1 MIELH
6 CHLDGSITLDIA
18 KKLAKLQGI
27 KLPSENDE
35 ELEKLLSVPPTCESL
50 TDFLKCFELPLSLL
64 KSPEGLKE
72 ACKLILKK
80 KAEEGLK
87 YIELRFAPQ
96 LHCSDGFTQED
107 AVLSAL
113 EGIKSCDE
121 LYNIHCNLILCCMRG
136 EKTHDANMETVL
148 LAGKYLV
155 EDGGVVALDLAGAEA
170 LFKTRDY
177 WVEFDKARKLG
188 IPFTIHAGEADGWE
202 SVKCALDFGAS
213 RIGHGVRIDENPE
226 VLKYVIDHRIPL
238 EMCPNSNRQ
247 TKAVSDM
254 KKYPF
259 RKYLEEG
266 VRVTVNTD
274 DPAICRTTLNQ
285 EFEYLSL
292 KQDEKRRV
300 LKNAV
305 EAAFTSREVK
315 DSLMKNL

>member
-35 ELEKLLSVPPTCESL
+35 ELEKLLSVPKTCESL

-64 KSPEGLKE
+64 KTPEGLME

-113 EGIKSCDE
+113 EGIKNCDE
-121 LYNIHCNLILCCMRG
+121 LYKIHCNLILCCMRG

-155 EDGGVVALDLAGAEA
+155 EDGGVVALDLAGSEA

-177 WVEFDKARKLG
+177 GVEFEKARALG

-213 RIGHGVRIDENPE
+213 RIGHGVRIEENPE

-292 KQDEKRRV
+292 NQDEKRKV

-305 EAAFTSREVK
+305 EAAFTSRDVK